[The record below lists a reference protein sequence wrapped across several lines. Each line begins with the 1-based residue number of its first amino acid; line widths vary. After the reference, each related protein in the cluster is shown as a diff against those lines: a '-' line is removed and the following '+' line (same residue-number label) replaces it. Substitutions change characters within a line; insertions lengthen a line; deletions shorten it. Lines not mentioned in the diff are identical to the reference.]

1 MKSLLKKLEEGIKKL
16 ENGSISSLEM
26 DELVQTAREVQEKL
40 LVVRFKLY
48 EQQIFPERI
57 HTPVDLVLDSLS
69 SENTTEIEKPI
80 DLNLEE
86 TEGEEATGTDIA
98 EDLIVDEEIEQ
109 PVEYKPNPRELI
121 IDTVVQKPIETQG
134 VVELSFEDEA
144 QDSVDE
150 KIASSEDEEDQAPSK
165 NDEQMEES
173 TDELIEEPSS
183 ETQMD
188 EDSQQSEESA
198 STLDLTKEEPAEA
211 TNYVTSAK
219 EMEFKSLEKVIAA
232 KTSLEKLETL
242 IGSFTLNDKLLFIN
256 SLFDGSSDAF
266 AKAVKSL
273 EATSTMSEARGILIT
288 YAEDLHWEMDNEVV
302 EDFVER
308 ICQRHADK
316 LDQ

>member
-86 TEGEEATGTDIA
+86 TEGEEATSTDIA

-198 STLDLTKEEPAEA
+198 STLDLTKDEPAEA
-211 TNYVTSAK
+211 TNSVTSAK

-232 KTSLEKLETL
+232 NTSLEKLETL

-266 AKAVKSL
+266 AKAVKL
-273 EATSTMSEARGILIT
+273 LDATSTMSEARGILIT